1 MCGHFHF
8 PFSTSTSSSSKC
20 FFKCTTLITFWKFS
34 TVKISEIKETGTCQK
49 KNSQGTNSYTLLL
62 LNLISLQIKVY
73 FELIDISEYQ
83 FSAYLHL
90 LLLLLTLKDSI

>member
-1 MCGHFHF
+1 MFLQVYYF
-8 PFSTSTSSSSKC
+8 NNI
-20 FFKCTTLITFWKFS
+20 L
-34 TVKISEIKETGTCQK
+34 EIQHCKNFRNQRNWNLPK

-83 FSAYLHL
+83 FSACLHL

>member
-1 MCGHFHF
+1 MFLQVYHFNNI
-8 PFSTSTSSSSKC
+8 
-20 FFKCTTLITFWKFS
+20 L
-34 TVKISEIKETGTCQK
+34 EIQHCKNFRNQRNWNLPKK
-49 KNSQGTNSYTLLL
+49 KNSQGRNSYTLLL